1 VVVVGHGRVRE
12 RPRIRVG
19 TTYDGVFVG
28 PQNWNEP
35 HTHGDSSIWNNIDK
49 SLRYP
54 HRFGESPNTTI
65 YGSILVGSPPPP
77 SLVRWCSALQC

>member
-19 TTYDGVFVG
+19 
-28 PQNWNEP
+28 
-35 HTHGDSSIWNNIDK
+35 
-49 SLRYP
+49 LRMVYLLVP
-54 HRFGESPNTTI
+54 KIEMNPIRTGTPRFGIILTNPYDTHTDSGSRRIPP